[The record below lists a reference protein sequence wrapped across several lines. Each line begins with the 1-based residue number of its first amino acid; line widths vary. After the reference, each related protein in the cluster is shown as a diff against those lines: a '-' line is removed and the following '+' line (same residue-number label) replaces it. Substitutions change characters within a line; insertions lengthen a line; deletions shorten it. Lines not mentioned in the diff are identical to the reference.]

1 MLFTGANEDDKR
13 EDKTMNATIIHK
25 TNVSS
30 EVLDNLANKL
40 PSILANALEVPGG
53 KLAILKPEQV
63 SLEFSQA
70 SPRDVGSDIKIMV
83 FARSIVP
90 RSSKEKDLAREILE
104 KVISLSTASGEEHS
118 VDIRL
123 YLMEIGAAEHSRSI

>member
-1 MLFTGANEDDKR
+1 
-13 EDKTMNATIIHK
+13 MNATIIHK
-25 TNVSS
+25 TIVNSA
-30 EVLDNLANKL
+30 VLDVLAKGL
-40 PSILANALEVPGG
+40 PGIIADALEVAGG
-53 KLAILKPEQV
+53 KMAILKPEQV

-90 RSSKEKDLAREILE
+90 RSSKEKDLAKGILE
-104 KVISLSTASGEEHS
+104 KVIALTTTSGEDYS

-123 YLMEIGAAEHSRSI
+123 YLMEVGAAEYSVSNQESR